1 MYIKERDVMKKLI
14 VISLLSNLAIA
25 DGWDS
30 SPFNFDNSEYNFDNS
45 KYNFNNSKYNFDNS
59 PYNLNSD
66 RIIRSPSGKPYGY
79 IVPKANGGANVFD
92 LKGNRKGYVAD

>member
-1 MYIKERDVMKKLI
+1 MKKLI
-14 VISLLSNLAIA
+14 VITLLSNLAIA

-30 SPFNFDNSEYNFDNS
+30 SPFNFDNSTYNFDNS
-45 KYNFNNSKYNFDNS
+45 GYNFNNSRLNFKNS

-66 RIIRSPSGKPYGY
+66 RILRSPNGKPYGY
-79 IVPKANGGANVFD
+79 IVPKAKGGANVFD